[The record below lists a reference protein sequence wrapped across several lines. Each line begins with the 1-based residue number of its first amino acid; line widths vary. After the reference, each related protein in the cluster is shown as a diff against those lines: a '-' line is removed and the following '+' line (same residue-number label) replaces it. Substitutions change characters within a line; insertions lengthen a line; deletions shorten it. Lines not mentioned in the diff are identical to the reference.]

1 MRILR
6 SSTLALI
13 LSGCSIETVAT
24 FAHAQSSINIVVSV
38 APPPIPIYEQPPLP
52 GEGFIWAPGYWAW
65 DQSQSD
71 YFWVPAT
78 WVQAPEPNLL
88 WTPGYWGWNNA
99 SYVFYPGYWASQV
112 GFYGGINYGYG
123 YAGSGYQGGRWQS
136 GAFFYNSAVNNVGS
150 VAVTN
155 VYNET
160 VVVKNT
166 TDNIS
171 YNGGT
176 GGIQARATPQEQAAA
191 KQEHVAATQ
200 LQTQQ
205 VEAARKNR
213 ALFSKENRGEP
224 AIAATPR
231 AGMFEG
237 KGVIQATHAT
247 GEPKTEPVKAESK
260 AESTNPEPPKTASKP
275 EPAMPA
281 KAEPKVEPS
290 NPEPARAEAKPEA
303 AKPVKEES
311 KVEHPSPNPA
321 KAESKPEQVK
331 PEPMMI
337 EPQTEPAK
345 LDPTKAEPKTEQPRP
360 ETKAEVPRPP
370 AQKAGQK
377 AEDSKDK

>member
-1 MRILR
+1 
-6 SSTLALI
+6 
-13 LSGCSIETVAT
+13 
-24 FAHAQSSINIVVSV
+24 
-38 APPPIPIYEQPPLP
+38 
-52 GEGFIWAPGYWAW
+52 
-65 DQSQSD
+65 
-71 YFWVPAT
+71 
-78 WVQAPEPNLL
+78 
-88 WTPGYWGWNNA
+88 
-99 SYVFYPGYWASQV
+99 
-112 GFYGGINYGYG
+112 
-123 YAGSGYQGGRWQS
+123 
-136 GAFFYNSAVNNVGS
+136 VNNVGS

-237 KGVIQATHAT
+237 KGVIQATHTTSAT

-275 EPAMPA
+275 EPAVPA

-303 AKPVKEES
+303 AKPVKAES
-311 KVEHPSPNPA
+311 KVEHPSPDPA

-337 EPQTEPAK
+337 EPKTEPAK

>member
-6 SSTLALI
+6 SSIVALM
-13 LSGCSIETVAT
+13 LSGCSIAAITT
-24 FAHAQSSINIVVSV
+24 FADAQSSINVTVSV
-38 APPPIPIYEQPPLP
+38 APPPLPIYEQPPLP
-52 GEGFIWAPGYWAW
+52 GEGFIWVPGYWAW

-88 WTPGYWGWNNA
+88 WTPGYWAWNNA

-136 GAFFYNSAVNNVGS
+136 GTFFYNSTVNNVGS

-160 VVVKNT
+160 VVINNT
-166 TDNIS
+166 TNNVS

-176 GGIQARATPQEQAAA
+176 GGIQARATPQERAAA

-237 KGVIQATHAT
+237 KGVIQATHTTNAT
-247 GEPKTEPVKAESK
+247 GEPKTEPVKAELK
-260 AESTNPEPPKTASKP
+260 AEPTNPEPPKTASKP
-275 EPAMPA
+275 ETAKPA
-281 KAEPKVEPS
+281 KAESKVEPS
-290 NPEPARAEAKPEA
+290 NPEPRRAEAKPES
-303 AKPVKEES
+303 AKPVKAES
-311 KVEHPSPNPA
+311 KVEPSNPEPPRAEAKPETAKPA
-321 KAESKPEQVK
+321 KAESKVEPSN
-331 PEPMMI
+331 PEPPRA
-337 EPQTEPAK
+337 EAK
-345 LDPTKAEPKTEQPRP
+345 PR
-360 ETKAEVPRPP
+360 VG
-370 AQKAGQK
+370 KAGQG
-377 AEDSKDK
+377 